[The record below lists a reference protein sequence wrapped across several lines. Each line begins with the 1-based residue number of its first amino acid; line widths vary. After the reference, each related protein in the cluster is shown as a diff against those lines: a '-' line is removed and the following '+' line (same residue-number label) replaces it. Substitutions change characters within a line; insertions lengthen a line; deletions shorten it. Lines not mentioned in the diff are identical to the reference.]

1 MAAFSEFIINDDWK
15 AEVVLYW
22 DTSYVLD
29 NGELLPIKQI
39 ESWCRTCRNVVAGEL
54 VPTIDD
60 IQRKIAMLTDP
71 SDKIHN
77 CFGRSTIENWLVH
90 EKLRLQWR
98 ATRRAPSHCL
108 DCFSTDIAHIVT
120 DNFFDLESRT
130 KIHRVTGGHASM
142 DHEIFRRL
150 TPEGFLIETDD
161 PLHAVKFH

>member
-98 ATRRAPSHCL
+98 ATRRASSHCL
-108 DCFSTDIAHIVT
+108 DCFSIDIAHIVT
-120 DNFFDLESRT
+120 DKFFDPESRT
-130 KIHRVTGGHASM
+130 KIHRVTGGHASL